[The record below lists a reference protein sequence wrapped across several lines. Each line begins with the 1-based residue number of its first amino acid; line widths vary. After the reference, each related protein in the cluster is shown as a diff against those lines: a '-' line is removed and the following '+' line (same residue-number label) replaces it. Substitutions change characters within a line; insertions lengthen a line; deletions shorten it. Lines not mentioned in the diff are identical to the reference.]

1 MREPTDQSSRKKLR
15 KKKAGLAEIDRTEF
29 CFEARISG
37 VEASE
42 TRPKCN
48 NHMMPEL
55 MMLRDVALAENA
67 TNAEF
72 WAAARHDLQQ
82 PMHAAH
88 LYILNVLDEVRG
100 TKAEGL
106 AQKVAVSLVSIEN
119 LLNAVHDLSQLE
131 KLSSDVKVC
140 DFPLCE
146 VLDLINHDFQPLAA
160 KKGLCF
166 KMSPNASW
174 VRSDKT
180 YLRRILQ
187 NLVINA
193 IKYTDEG
200 RVLVGCRLRG
210 SRLQIQVWD
219 TGIGISQSDQISIFE
234 EFFRLEQ
241 TKGKMGADAATG
253 AGLGL
258 AIVKQACDRLYHD
271 LTLRSK
277 PGWGSVFSVTLP
289 LAPAQSRIRGQ

>member
-1 MREPTDQSSRKKLR
+1 
-15 KKKAGLAEIDRTEF
+15 
-29 CFEARISG
+29 
-37 VEASE
+37 
-42 TRPKCN
+42 
-48 NHMMPEL
+48 
-55 MMLRDVALAENA
+55 
-67 TNAEF
+67 
-72 WAAARHDLQQ
+72 
-82 PMHAAH
+82 
-88 LYILNVLDEVRG
+88 
-100 TKAEGL
+100 
-106 AQKVAVSLVSIEN
+106 
-119 LLNAVHDLSQLE
+119 
-131 KLSSDVKVC
+131 
-140 DFPLCE
+140 
-146 VLDLINHDFQPLAA
+146 
-160 KKGLCF
+160 
-166 KMSPNASW
+166 MSPNASW

-219 TGIGISQSDQISIFE
+219 TGIGISQSDQVSIFE

-241 TKGKMGADAATG
+241 TKGKMGTDAAKG